1 MNRLSAPRLAP
12 TGAADWDEETRA
24 LLAKGTGKA
33 EDAYNVAKTI
43 VHHPKLMK
51 RWTPLLN
58 HCFIKSSLPGRD
70 RELVILRV
78 AWLTKSEY
86 EWGQH
91 IVMCLDYD
99 CGEADIE
106 RIKEGPDAAGWSDH
120 ENLLLEAVSE
130 LLDDTFLSDPT
141 WAGLGTT
148 YDKQQILDLIFTVGN
163 YKMLAMALNSLGVQ
177 LDAGLKGF
185 D

>member
-1 MNRLSAPRLAP
+1 MTRLSGPRLLP
-12 TGAADWDEETRA
+12 SGPDDWDEETRN
-24 LLAKGTGKA
+24 LLAKGTGRA

-43 VHHPKLMK
+43 SHHPKLMK

-58 HCFIKSSLPGRD
+58 HCFIKSTLPGRD
-70 RELVILRV
+70 RELLILRI

-99 CGEADIE
+99 CDQGDID
-106 RIKEGPDAAGWSDH
+106 RIQAGPAAAGWSDH
-120 ENLLLEAVSE
+120 ERHLLNAVSE
-130 LLDDTFLSDPT
+130 LLDETFLSDET
-141 WAGLGTT
+141 WAGLGAS
-148 YDKQQILDLIFTVGN
+148 YDNKQILDLIFTVGN

-177 LDAGLKGF
+177 LDEGLKGF